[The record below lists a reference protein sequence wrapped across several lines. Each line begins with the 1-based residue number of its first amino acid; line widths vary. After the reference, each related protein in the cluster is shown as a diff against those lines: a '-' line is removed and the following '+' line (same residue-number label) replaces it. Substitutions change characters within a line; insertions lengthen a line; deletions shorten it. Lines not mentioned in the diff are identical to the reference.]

1 MLMRKIY
8 LKKMRESVLCLRK
21 QSVRLV
27 GSARQDEVR
36 AVFVLK
42 VKVGVEDETEME
54 DERRQSLTCNR
65 TGPDEMRREAK
76 EVRWAA
82 APVGTDEGARSQEMT
97 QFPQHPAWPCGA
109 YGSSC
114 LLTGPHTEGICTNV

>member
-1 MLMRKIY
+1 
-8 LKKMRESVLCLRK
+8 MRESVLCLRK
-21 QSVRLV
+21 QSVGLV

-42 VKVGVEDETEME
+42 EVKVGVEVETE
-54 DERRQSLTCNR
+54 RWKSLTCNR

>member
-1 MLMRKIY
+1 MG
-8 LKKMRESVLCLRK
+8 
-21 QSVRLV
+21 RLV

-42 VKVGVEDETEME
+42 EVKVGVEVETE
-54 DERRQSLTCNR
+54 RWKSLTCNR

-97 QFPQHPAWPCGA
+97 QFPQHRTYQHAMRFHFRGFVAVRNECRLHTD
-109 YGSSC
+109 SSKRSPN
-114 LLTGPHTEGICTNV
+114 LPS